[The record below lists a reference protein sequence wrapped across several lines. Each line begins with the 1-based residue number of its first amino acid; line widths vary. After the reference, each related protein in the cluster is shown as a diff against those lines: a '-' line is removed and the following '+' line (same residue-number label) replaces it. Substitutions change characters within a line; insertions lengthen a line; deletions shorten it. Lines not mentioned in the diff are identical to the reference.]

1 MKRFSV
7 YQIDTEYISELSET
21 DENVR
26 KISKNPPLVGIVA
39 DICGKQYFIP
49 FSAPKPK
56 HSQMNNDIDFTKMT
70 DDGKLI
76 GVLNFNN
83 MVPVNDSVILPLNTD
98 IEENDDVRYKK
109 MVMKQLDWCQK
120 NHESIIAKACKLY
133 KMVTE
138 TPEKNILITRRCC
151 DFKKLEKA
159 LEKKQNSA
167 LS

>member
-7 YQIDTEYISELSET
+7 YQIDTKYISELSET

-26 KISKNPPLVGIVA
+26 KISNNPLLVGIAA
-39 DICGKQYFIP
+39 DIFGKQYFIP

-56 HSQMNNDIDFTKMT
+56 HFHMNNDIDFTKMT

-83 MVPVNDSVILPLNTD
+83 MVPVNDSVILPLDTD
-98 IEENDDVRYKK
+98 KEDDVRYKK
-109 MVMKQLDWCQK
+109 MVLKQLDWCQK
-120 NHESIIAKACKLY
+120 NHDSIIAKACKLY